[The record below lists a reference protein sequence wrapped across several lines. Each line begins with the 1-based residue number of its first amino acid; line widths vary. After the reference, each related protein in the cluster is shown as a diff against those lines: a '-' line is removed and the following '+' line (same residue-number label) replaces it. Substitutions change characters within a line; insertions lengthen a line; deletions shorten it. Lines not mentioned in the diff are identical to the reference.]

1 MSIGGLSESIESK
14 VLSLLH
20 LEPRLR
26 IELRKKKKPSSIIP
40 RAQVS
45 LSERVIV
52 MGI

>member
-26 IELRKKKKPSSIIP
+26 IELRKKKSQ
-40 RAQVS
+40 AVS
-45 LSERVIV
+45 FPEHKSR
-52 MGI
+52 